1 MCTCTHALTQPPSDL
16 SPLPSPF
23 TPLPSPS
30 TPLSSPSTPL
40 PSPTLMVAQPST
52 FLLDNRKGIEQGHSG
67 VECGVDGMEQG
78 PEDDSNSSWVAED
91 TSDELEEGTGQ
102 TRVTGS
108 VQRSPTDAATV
119 EHRVQRL
126 VNPVFGPASRPR
138 GRDASLSTFSARTV
152 SSSSFSPRVLHTRP
166 LSTST
171 PQLSPIN
178 EEELPHPRAGRGQL
192 QGGSHGNR
200 RVAHPP
206 HNSSS
211 SSSSS
216 TLPSHSS
223 QPRPTRGQAV
233 DKLPSIPEQSLFH
246 TTPASVAPPTSQ

>member
-1 MCTCTHALTQPPSDL
+1 MCTCTHALTQPPSNL
-16 SPLPSPF
+16 S
-23 TPLPSPS
+23 PLPSPS

-52 FLLDNRKGIEQGHSG
+52 FLLDNRKGMEQGHSRM
-67 VECGVDGMEQG
+67 ECSVDGMEQG

-102 TRVTGS
+102 TGLTGS
-108 VQRSPTDAATV
+108 VQGSPTAAATV

-126 VNPVFGPASRPR
+126 VNPGFGPASRPR
-138 GRDASLSTFSARTV
+138 GRGASPSPFSAGTV
-152 SSSSFSPRVLHTRP
+152 SSSSFSSRVLRTRP

-178 EEELPHPRAGRGQL
+178 EEELPHSRAGRGQL
-192 QGGSHGNR
+192 QGGSHGDR

-206 HNSSS
+206 HNH